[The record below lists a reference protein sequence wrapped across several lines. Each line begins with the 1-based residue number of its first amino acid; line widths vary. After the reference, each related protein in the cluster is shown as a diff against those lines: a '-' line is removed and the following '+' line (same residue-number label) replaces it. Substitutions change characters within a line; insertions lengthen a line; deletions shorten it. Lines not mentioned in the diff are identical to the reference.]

1 MKSFAL
7 ACLMAASSLAI
18 DLESSKIFV
27 ISTPTEDKEEEM
39 TAVDLAENEAEEVEV
54 VLLEPVD
61 LQAAESDETTVEAEV
76 IIKEVE
82 AGFDELEE
90 ENEEAEEKEV
100 EQVAAKVDEL
110 EGAIITIAKVET
122 KDVLEKEAPE
132 EPV

>member
-61 LQAAESDETTVEAEV
+61 L
-76 IIKEVE
+76 
-82 AGFDELEE
+82 
-90 ENEEAEEKEV
+90 
-100 EQVAAKVDEL
+100 
-110 EGAIITIAKVET
+110 
-122 KDVLEKEAPE
+122 
-132 EPV
+132 